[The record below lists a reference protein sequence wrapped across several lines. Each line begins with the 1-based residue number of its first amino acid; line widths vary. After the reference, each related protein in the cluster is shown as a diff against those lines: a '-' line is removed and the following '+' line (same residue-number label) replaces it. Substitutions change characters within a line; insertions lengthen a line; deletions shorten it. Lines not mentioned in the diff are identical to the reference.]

1 MDAEFRVMGFVVM
14 ISAVSHGYAAR
25 TRTGMCW
32 VVMSFRVC
40 FTTAISP
47 ASYQILLNVV
57 RYHLRL
63 RRDLACIL

>member
-14 ISAVSHGYAAR
+14 ISAVSHG
-25 TRTGMCW
+25 
-32 VVMSFRVC
+32 VC